1 MSEPSF
7 PPPLIDPSNNLH
19 PLKRLRV
26 YDGLMMNADRWQKEH
41 QYHRQ
46 RQNIH
51 FQSLN
56 QPGIVYGLGV
66 KKIEAPKEVSAQF
79 RLQPWLKIQPGIA
92 IDWEGNPIIVPN
104 AINFPL
110 NLPKTATEETLI
122 IYLVVSYR
130 DPEKLSSKTTG
141 DTLQETFRIDQ
152 KTNVPAKEEVELCRV
167 KWQPGSSEITIPQDV
182 LFPQLNELDLR
193 YRNQAKSRP
202 QAIVSIGAVNS
213 ISKRT
218 QENLSSLMN
227 SVATLF
233 SFFKGNTEVGLT
245 LLKNEEAIKNYDLF
259 YLSSDDIKILDEKD
273 AISLNKY
280 LETGGVIFIEVSSI
294 SEKIDDI
301 AEIVTQKLNVNFSS
315 WQKSINRDHPLRNQ
329 PFLFAALPEIKQY
342 PIELWHNGGGIIL
355 TEGGLS
361 SAWGFDEE
369 LFLSRND
376 IRTSQEFGIN
386 LLHFAWSRRQL
397 QQLLK

>member
-7 PPPLIDPSNNLH
+7 PPPLIDPSNDLH

-41 QYHRQ
+41 EYHRQ
-46 RQNIH
+46 RQNIY

-66 KKIEAPKEVSAQF
+66 KIIEAPKEVSAQF
-79 RLQPWLKIQPGIA
+79 RLQPWLKIKPGIA
-92 IDWEGNPIIVPN
+92 IDWEGNPIIIPN

-110 NLPKTATEETLI
+110 NLPKTSTEEPLI
-122 IYLVVSYR
+122 VYLVVSYR
-130 DPEKLSSKTTG
+130 DPEKLSSKHAG

-152 KTNVPAKEEVELCRV
+152 KTSVPAKEEVELCRIQ
-167 KWQPGSSEITIPQDV
+167 WQPGSSEITTPQNI
-182 LFPQLNELDLR
+182 LSPQINELDLR
-193 YRNQAKSRP
+193 YRNQAKSRY
-202 QAIVSIGAVNS
+202 QAIVSLGAINS

-218 QENLSSLMN
+218 QENLSFLMN
-227 SVATLF
+227 SVSSLF

-245 LLKNEEAIKNYDLF
+245 LLKNEEAVKAYDLF
-259 YLSSDDIKILDEKD
+259 YLSSDDIKVLDEKD
-273 AISLNKY
+273 SISLNKY
-280 LETGGVIFIEVSSI
+280 LDTGGVIFIETSTNN
-294 SEKIDDI
+294 EKIDDI
-301 AEIVTQKLNVNFSS
+301 AELITQKLNIDFSS
-315 WQKSINRDHPLRNQ
+315 WQKSLNREHPLRTY

-355 TEGGLS
+355 IEGELS
-361 SAWGFDEE
+361 SAWGYDEE
-369 LFLSRND
+369 LFLSRDN

-386 LLHFAWSRRQL
+386 LLHFAWYRRHIKQL
-397 QQLLK
+397 MQ